1 MKYTF
6 NLILSIFL
14 LGFVDRIEGQMVSVE
29 ITNRNDIGEYE
40 NVNIDLP
47 LILFPCEIK
56 EGDMFYFEHV
66 DGITEIRCGEPNP
79 Q

>member
-1 MKYTF
+1 MKHTF

-14 LGFVDRIEGQMVSVE
+14 LGFVDRIEEQMVSAE
-29 ITNRNDIGEYE
+29 ITNRDDIGEYE

-47 LILFPCEIK
+47 LVLFPCEIK

-79 Q
+79 